1 MRTIKISAKAKLD
14 VKPDFVNFIITLT
27 NTNEDYD
34 IAIKENN
41 NNLENLSK
49 GLIKLGFKLEDII
62 TTNFYVDQKF
72 ESVQENNQ
80 YKQILVGY
88 KINHKIKLSF
98 NLNHEL
104 INLVIDTIEKTN
116 SNALFNIEFTILD
129 KVKEKTRLLENAYK
143 NAYNDAKT
151 LAEISNNKLG
161 EVTEILYNFENL
173 NFNSPVTLKS
183 RVSATNDFNFEPEK
197 ITLEEEVKVTFELK

>member
-129 KVKEKTRLLENAYK
+129 KVKEKTRLL
-143 NAYNDAKT
+143 
-151 LAEISNNKLG
+151 
-161 EVTEILYNFENL
+161 
-173 NFNSPVTLKS
+173 
-183 RVSATNDFNFEPEK
+183 
-197 ITLEEEVKVTFELK
+197 